1 MPEVRFTQNLQRH
14 LSVPSVEAPGATVRE
29 VLDEAFRQNPKLRS
43 YVLDDQARLRKHLV
57 IFVDGQIIE
66 DRENLSDAV
75 DSGSEL
81 LVMQALSGG

>member
-1 MPEVRFTQNLQRH
+1 MPEVKFTQNLQRH
-14 LSVPSVEAPGATVRE
+14 LSVPSVEAPGTTVRE